1 MDIKERT
8 NELLQELLT
17 ALNVP
22 VQIRIKAQEILD
34 NKFKDEVR
42 DKFKFLLNDKNYD
55 ESRRDVVMNKTKCAF
70 IECFYSFECLQK
82 FLDENYDKIDKIINI
97 LKEYV
102 KELEEEENK
111 TED

>member
-1 MDIKERT
+1 MKNDKIKK
-8 NELLQELLT
+8 LLT
-17 ALNVP
+17 IILASDEVSDE
-22 VQIRIKAQEILD
+22 IKLQVKEILD
-34 NKFKDEVR
+34 EDFKEEVISKFKYR
-42 DKFKFLLNDKNYD
+42 ICDKNYD
-55 ESRRDVVMNKTKCAF
+55 GGGRKAIKDATMCGF
-70 IECFYSFECLQK
+70 IQHFYEYDNLKK

>member
-1 MDIKERT
+1 MDIKEKT
-8 NELLQELLT
+8 NELLKELLT
-17 ALNVP
+17 SLNVP

-34 NKFKDEVR
+34 EKFKDEVR
-42 DKFKFLLNDKNYD
+42 EKFKHFICDKKYD
-55 ESRRDVVMNKTKCAF
+55 YAERDAIKKATMCGF
-70 IECFYSFECLQK
+70 IQCFYCFDDLK
-82 FLDENYDKIDKIINI
+82 DFLDNNYDKMDKIRNT

>member
-1 MDIKERT
+1 MNIKERT

-17 ALNVP
+17 SNDVP
-22 VQIRIKAQEILD
+22 PTIKRKAEEILD
-34 NKFKDEVR
+34 GSLKEEAR

-82 FLDENYDKIDKIINI
+82 FLDDNYDKIDKIINI
-97 LKEYV
+97 LKKYV